1 MNEILCLASVQF
13 QMPLMYEFK
22 CVKKHEHCILYV
34 YIAQRC
40 NNKSHKI
47 YFYKSFTYIY
57 ISSPARWKRHQK
69 TDAENIVIKV
79 GWKMQQ
85 HGSLKSYNPLS
96 KVKML
101 VVSQK
106 YHLTIRKP
114 TKKSAHFKVVFFLV
128 ILIFDD
134 FGFGSKN
141 VCSLFQFFFGRRSF
155 LRTFM
160 G

>member
-1 MNEILCLASVQF
+1 
-13 QMPLMYEFK
+13 
-22 CVKKHEHCILYV
+22 
-34 YIAQRC
+34 
-40 NNKSHKI
+40 
-47 YFYKSFTYIY
+47 
-57 ISSPARWKRHQK
+57 
-69 TDAENIVIKV
+69 
-79 GWKMQQ
+79 MQQ
-85 HGSLKSYNPLS
+85 HGSLKIYNSVS

-114 TKKSAHFKVVFFLV
+114 KKSAHFKVVFFLV

-141 VCSLFQFFFGRRSF
+141 VCSLFQFFVGRRSF
-155 LRTFM
+155 LRTFI

>member
-85 HGSLKSYNPLS
+85 HGSLKIYNSVS

-114 TKKSAHFKVVFFLV
+114 KKSAHFKVVFFLV

-134 FGFGSKN
+134 FGFGSKY
-141 VCSLFQFFFGRRSF
+141 VCPLFQFFVGRRSF
-155 LRTFM
+155 LRTFI